1 MRGTLRRTRMKDWYE
16 IIRETCPICGKS
28 GGCMLHSDG
37 NRVVC
42 IRVESKIIFSKKM
55 TSWLHFLKEPVS
67 KEKNLEEYILE
78 SEKAPVQQLNAVY
91 GAMLENTYLQDVH
104 HEHLTGPSRSMQEK
118 EIHHRKYRT
127 FPAKSW
133 DTTKAMLNHVSEE
146 AFEGVP
152 GFFKNKY
159 GWMIA
164 GAPGILIPYRN
175 TRNQLTG
182 FQIRVDNPGFKAV
195 LEGTFNDHVTAEII
209 EKPNKV
215 QVKIDGEVYKEEYLS
230 EGERITIMTNGN
242 YGSVCL
248 KKGQRYF
255 WLSSANKE
263 QGTGAGNPL
272 PVHVAVPVSQLQ
284 DWEEGEIHQ
293 TDSVWITEGALK
305 ADIAVEHM
313 ARLYKSGQIIDQ
325 EKTPTFIGLP
335 GVSTWFN
342 VMEVLEEMNTRIVT
356 LAYDMDM
363 LSNPDV
369 LRPLKDFIT
378 HLKSEG
384 YEVRMAMWNEEDGK
398 GIDDMFLNS
407 KFPQIKEF

>member
-28 GGCMLHSDG
+28 GGCMLHSDQ

-42 IRVESKIIFSKKM
+42 IRVESKIVFSKKM

-67 KEKNLEEYILE
+67 KEKNLDEYVLE
-78 SEKAPVQQLNAVY
+78 SEKAPVEQLSAVY
-91 GAMLENTYLQDVH
+91 GAMLENTYLHDTH

-118 EIHHRKYRT
+118 EIHHREYRT

-133 DTTKAMLNHVSEE
+133 DTTKAMLDHVSEK

-152 GFFKNKY
+152 GLFKNKF

-175 TRNQLTG
+175 TRNQITG

-195 LEGTFNDHVTAEII
+195 LEGTFNDHITAEII

-284 DWEEGEIHQ
+284 SWEEGEIHQ
-293 TDSVWITEGALK
+293 TESVWITEGALK

-313 ARLYKSGQIIDQ
+313 ERIYKSGQIVDQ

-378 HLKSEG
+378 HLKSKD

>member
-28 GGCMLHSDG
+28 GGCMLHSDQ

-42 IRVESKIIFSKKM
+42 IRVESKIVFSKKM

-67 KEKNLEEYILE
+67 KEKNLDEYVLE
-78 SEKAPVQQLNAVY
+78 SEKAPVEQLSAVY
-91 GAMLENTYLQDVH
+91 GAMLENTYLHDTH

-118 EIHHRKYRT
+118 EIHHREYRT

-133 DTTKAMLNHVSEE
+133 DTTKAMLDHVSEK

-152 GFFKNKY
+152 GLFRNKF

-175 TRNQLTG
+175 TRNQITG

-215 QVKIDGEVYKEEYLS
+215 QVKIDDEVYKEEYLS

-284 DWEEGEIHQ
+284 NWEEGEIHQ

-313 ARLYKSGQIIDQ
+313 ERIYKSGQIVDQ

-378 HLKSEG
+378 HLKSQG

-398 GIDDMFLNS
+398 GIDDMILNS
-407 KFPQIKEF
+407 KFPQIKKF